1 LYIIEGIEDIYVIR
15 NIHPNAIRGM
25 LAALTVDFGIP
36 VLQTKT
42 AKETAALL
50 ATIAKREQ
58 EFEERGFSL
67 HGDRKPINI
76 KDQQEYI
83 ITAFPSLGQSVA
95 KPLLKEFKTIKNFVN
110 ATEEELKKV
119 PLIGEKK
126 ARQIRDIIDTEWK
139 EFD

>member
-1 LYIIEGIEDIYVIR
+1 
-15 NIHPNAIRGM
+15 M